1 RKLAYE
7 FFHYSQL
14 GNYQCECGFGKP
26 QCQYEA
32 NDVDLKAGTFKVGAT
47 TYQIQYRNLYF
58 IFNAMAVVAMAKEY
72 GIDEATIQQALA
84 SFKIDDGRM
93 ETFTFGDK
101 QLLLN
106 LVKNPTGLNQTLDFI
121 KNENDQQVALM
132 MTLNNLSADGQDT
145 SWIWDGD
152 FEQIVHFPL
161 EQFICSGIRAYDL
174 AVRLKYAGIDEKKIV
189 VIEDV
194 ATALERL
201 KATTAT
207 PYLLSTYTALQKTR
221 ALLK

>member
-1 RKLAYE
+1 GP
-7 FFHYSQL
+7 H
-14 GNYQCECGFGKP
+14 
-26 QCQYEA
+26 
-32 NDVDLKAGTFKVGAT
+32 
-47 TYQIQYRNLYF
+47 
-58 IFNAMAVVAMAKEY
+58 
-72 GIDEATIQQALA
+72 
-84 SFKIDDGRM
+84 
-93 ETFTFGDK
+93 

-121 KNENDQQVALM
+121 KNEEDEQISLM

-152 FEQIVHFPL
+152 FEQIAEYPL

-174 AVRLKYAGIDEKKIV
+174 AVRLKYAGIDESKIV

-194 ATALERL
+194 ATALDRL
-201 KATTAT
+201 KASTAK